1 MEIILLEKI
10 QKLGD
15 LGEQVSVK
23 PGFGRNFLIPNGK
36 AVPATKENVEK
47 FEARRAELEK
57 AQADAL
63 AAAQSRADKI
73 SALDITIAQKA
84 GSEGKLFGSVTPHDI
99 AEAATEAGVELKKSE
114 VQLPEGPFRN
124 IGEYDV
130 AVQLHPDVSSTLKLT
145 VVAEDE

>member
-15 LGEQVSVK
+15 LGDQVSVK

-63 AAAQSRADKI
+63 ATAQSRADKI
-73 SALDITIAQKA
+73 SALNITITQKA
-84 GSEGKLFGSVTPHDI
+84 GSEGKLFGSVTNHDI

-114 VQLPEGPFRN
+114 VQLPEGPYRN

-145 VVAEDE
+145 VVAEEE